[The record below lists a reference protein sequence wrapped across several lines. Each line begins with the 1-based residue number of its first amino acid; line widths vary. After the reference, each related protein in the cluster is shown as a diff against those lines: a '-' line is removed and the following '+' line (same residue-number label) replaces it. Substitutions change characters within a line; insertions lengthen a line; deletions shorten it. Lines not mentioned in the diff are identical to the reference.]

1 MVRKW
6 QLVPAIITAT
16 GALLVA
22 ASASASPAT
31 LKCNP
36 NQDQIWVYDSLSN
49 FNVDAKLKC
58 GQGVEIIERVPGY
71 VKIRAQNGATGYV
84 PDTVIS
90 DLPPFQL
97 YGDPAHDVGLAA
109 KRAQAIEMV
118 KTAANAAVLAPADV
132 NYLRAIPTSGSVTDR
147 TSLTVVQSSLAATK
161 IVASSAYGAP
171 NPVPSAASAS
181 NSTAS
186 IPAPA
191 RLSNFVEPAAPNA
204 PVEMSTPTPLSAAVR
219 PPAEPSNGAAISRAK
234 DSHALPAPS
243 VDATET
249 DSTTNEQPEGACQSY
264 FSAYGLTPS
273 QIRWI
278 AQTREKAF
286 ANICPASS
294 PSMVDFVMI
303 FTHDVDF
310 FSGTM
315 PTPVHK
321 SDGFSDFSPIT
332 PLDTALI
339 PLSQADSAHREY
351 VWVFQF
357 QKGTFDPETFS
368 PQRRYQFS
376 KVEKGSVKAIEDA
389 FRFLASTSR

>member
-1 MVRKW
+1 MVCKW
-6 QLVPAIITAT
+6 HLLPAIFTAT

-49 FNVDAKLKC
+49 FNVDVKLKC
-58 GQGVEIIERVPGY
+58 GQGVEIIERVQGY
-71 VKIRAQNGATGYV
+71 VKIRAQNGVIGYV
-84 PDTVIS
+84 PDTAIS
-90 DLPPFQL
+90 DLPPFQP
-97 YGDPAHDVGLAA
+97 YRDPAHDVGLAA
-109 KRAQAIEMV
+109 RQAQATQTA
-118 KTAANAAVLAPADV
+118 KAAANAAVLAPADV
-132 NYLRAIPTSGSVTDR
+132 NYSRAIPASGSVTDR
-147 TSLTVVQSSLAATK
+147 TSLTVAQSSLATAT
-161 IVASSAYGAP
+161 IVASSAYGTPKTAP
-171 NPVPSAASAS
+171 LAASAS
-181 NSTAS
+181 N
-186 IPAPA
+186 PAPG
-191 RLSNFVEPAAPNA
+191 RLSTSVAPNT
-204 PVEMSTPTPLSAAVR
+204 PVKMSKPTPVSAAVR
-219 PPAEPSNGAAISRAK
+219 PPAEPSNGAAITRAN
-234 DSHALPAPS
+234 DSHALSAPS
-243 VDATET
+243 VDATSET
-249 DSTTNEQPEGACQSY
+249 DSTTNEQPAGACQSY

-303 FTHDVDF
+303 FTHDADF

-315 PTPVHK
+315 PTPIHK

-339 PLSQADSAHREY
+339 PLSQADSARREY
-351 VWVFQF
+351 AWVFQF
-357 QKGTFDPETFS
+357 EKGTFDPGSFS
-368 PQRRYQFS
+368 PQRQYQFS

-389 FRFLASTSR
+389 FRFLESTSR